1 MTTVDQIKA
10 LSVRETLQIMEAI
23 WEDLRE
29 RFEGSDLSDSKK
41 RLLDE
46 RSSRVSNGSARMVD
60 WDSVKGSLGRQ

>member
-1 MTTVDQIKA
+1 MTVDQVKA
-10 LSVRETLQIMEAI
+10 LSVREKLQIMEAI

-29 RFEGSDLSDSKK
+29 RFEGSDLSDSQK

-46 RSSRVSNGSARMVD
+46 RRSRVANGDAHMVD